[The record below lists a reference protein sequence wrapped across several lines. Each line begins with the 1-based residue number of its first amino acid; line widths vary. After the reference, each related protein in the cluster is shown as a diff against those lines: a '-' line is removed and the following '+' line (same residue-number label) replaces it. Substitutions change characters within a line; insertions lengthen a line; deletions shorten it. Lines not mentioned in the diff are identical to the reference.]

1 MKQSPLSTVRHEASG
16 TRGGGMSGSYGTN
29 RAPRRR

>member
-16 TRGGGMSGSYGTN
+16 TRGGASQTGYGFV
-29 RAPRRR
+29 RGPRRR